1 MNEVVRDANVYFL
14 PAVTVA
20 PAQPPG
26 PSMWRRLR
34 ARFNGGVWRVRFVVA
49 GFRMAFRR
57 PHTRLFADD
66 ETLSAFTEQ
75 RAQLIERR
83 PRVSPARI
91 IDFGSARARLRPLA
105 AAR

>member
-1 MNEVVRDANVYFL
+1 MNDVVRDANVYFL
-14 PAVTVA
+14 PAVTVPPAPPAA
-20 PAQPPG
+20 PAT
-26 PSMWRRLR
+26 WRRLR
-34 ARFNGGVWRVRFVVA
+34 ARFNGGVWRLRFVVA
-49 GFRMAFRR
+49 GFRMALRR
-57 PHTRLFADD
+57 PHTSVFADD
-66 ETLSAFTEQ
+66 ETPSAFTEQ